1 MSVVLENSVILNVI
15 HNIQITNTMHF
26 NVYDIFHSPKF
37 IINIEVHCVGY
48 LYIMDLMQG
57 RWNVLKY

>member
-37 IINIEVHCVGY
+37 IINIEVHCVG
-48 LYIMDLMQG
+48 
-57 RWNVLKY
+57 